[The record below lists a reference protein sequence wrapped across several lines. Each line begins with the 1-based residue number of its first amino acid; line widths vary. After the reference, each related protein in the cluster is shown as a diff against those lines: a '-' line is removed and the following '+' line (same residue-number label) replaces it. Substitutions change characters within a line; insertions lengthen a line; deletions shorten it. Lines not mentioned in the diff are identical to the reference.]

1 VSGVLKWMLYIG
13 HPLEDALSQALM
25 KGRGMM
31 GLSFWA
37 GVFGLIVSLVFG
49 YNAIRELKRDEEG
62 HARNA
67 AMIHIAMVS
76 MFLPMSL
83 IVIVTAVV

>member
-1 VSGVLKWMLYIG
+1 
-13 HPLEDALSQALM
+13 
-25 KGRGMM
+25 M

-49 YNAIRELKRDEEG
+49 FNAIRELMRDEEG

-83 IVIVTAVV
+83 IVIVVAVV

>member
-1 VSGVLKWMLYIG
+1 MSM
-13 HPLEDALSQALM
+13 P
-25 KGRGMM
+25 
-31 GLSFWA
+31 FWA

-49 YNAIRELKRDEEG
+49 FNAIRELRRNQEG

-76 MFLPMSL
+76 MFLPASL
-83 IVIVTAVV
+83 IIMAYYGL